1 MRKIPALIFA
11 SLLLALALPLQAVAA
26 DPPAKLSALPVRL
39 LPGTDA
45 SVLDNLT
52 NVRLVKGSGPVTLQ
66 LDLAHKRIL
75 DAKGQTVV
83 ESDGHNPISLQG
95 TVDKWRYVQSL
106 ASLAAAHPQDIHIDP
121 RSIPPEQLTPPL
133 PRIYNNGNVTY
144 VVSNVPAQRQ
154 VAVFNLDANGGIQL
168 LAARDSAQVP
178 DDTVVITATIEPLFG
193 VEHVVAVSAIDPAR
207 MKQLIAWLDETNS
220 AEGMIDTH
228 GAILEQIAALKDVRV
243 GMATVYTC
251 ESAAHCKR

>member
-1 MRKIPALIFA
+1 MRNIPALLA
-11 SLLLALALPLQAVAA
+11 SLLLAFPLLPQMAAA
-26 DPPAKLSALPVRL
+26 DPAPRLPPLSLRL
-39 LPGTDA
+39 LPGTEP
-45 SVLDNLT
+45 SVLENLIH
-52 NVRLVKGSGPVTLQ
+52 VRLVKGAGQVTLQ

-75 DAKGQTVV
+75 DGQGQIVV
-83 ESDGHNPISLQG
+83 ESDGTNPISLQG

-121 RSIPPEQLTPPL
+121 RSMPQEQLTPPL
-133 PRIYNNGNVTY
+133 PRIYNNGEVTY
-144 VVSNVPAQRQ
+144 VVTNVPAQRQ

-168 LAARDSAQVP
+168 LAARNSAQVS
-178 DDTVVITATIEPLFG
+178 DDKVLIYAIVQPLFG

-207 MKQLIAWLDETNS
+207 MQQFIAWLQETAS
-220 AEGMIDTH
+220 ADGMIDTQ